1 MTLDIRAAGF
11 NHGHL
16 PRQMANQLSLHY
28 QHLLHTSTK
37 YFLLAS
43 AANTF
48 SHTRLASLNYQDV
61 VTSTSTKYVLGLL
74 IAKTSQSRLASF
86 SRKHILAYT
95 SCFSRLPVT
104 TSTSTKYVLGLS
116 IAKTSQS
123 HLASFSR
130 KHIIPRTSCAFQPQG
145 HYHVHVYRIL
155 VAPFDC
161 KKLPHTRLLDTSPFG
176 NIMSG
181 QLFYVSL
188 IWNRAKTTMSASDQ
202 EGGMPSRQIF
212 LPRGRSQS
220 SDVFGMV

>member
-1 MTLDIRAAGF
+1 
-11 NHGHL
+11 
-16 PRQMANQLSLHY
+16 MANHLSLHH
-28 QHLLHTSTK
+28 QRLLHTSTK

-61 VTSTSTKYVLGLL
+61 VTSTSTKYVLGL
-74 IAKTSQSRLASF
+74 
-86 SRKHILAYT
+86 
-95 SCFSRLPVT
+95 
-104 TSTSTKYVLGLS
+104 S

-130 KHIIPRTSCAFQPQG
+130 KRIIPRTSCAFQPQG
-145 HYHVHVYRIL
+145 HVHVYRIL

-161 KKLPHTRLLDTSPFG
+161 KKLPHTRLLDTSPFS
-176 NIMSG
+176 NIMSC
-181 QLFYVSL
+181 QLFFVSL

-202 EGGMPSRQIF
+202 EGGMPSRQVV